1 MNYKL
6 MGRFQAFLFGALA
19 VFMVP
24 AMILCFA
31 DADTA
36 AGLSFLYVL
45 LGCALVAAVLLLCC
59 KDADHGFFAKEG
71 FVCVGVAWI
80 LISVISALPLRI
92 SGCVPTYIDALF
104 EMASGFSTTGASVI
118 ADVES
123 LPRGILYWR
132 SFSHWLGGMG
142 ILVFLLAVIPMEG
155 KKQGFTLHLMRAE
168 SPGPSVGKLVP
179 KIKKT
184 ASILYITYIIL
195 TVANF
200 IFLLFDMPAFEALCT
215 AMGTAGTG
223 GFGVKNDS
231 LTGYSNYVQIVTTV
245 FMFLFAVNFGCYYLI
260 ILGKI
265 KNVLKD
271 EELRAFIIIVACSVL
286 FITCNLFFT
295 QNDFT
300 QKNYETVGKALKD
313 AAFQVASIV
322 STTGYS
328 TADFDLWPAFSKA
341 VLLFLMVIGA
351 CAGSTGGGLKCSRLL
366 ILVKGVVRNVKQ
378 ALHPQKVAT
387 IRINN
392 KTVEEKTVESTNS
405 YFVAYVSILVVSFLL
420 ISLDKYV
427 GGDPTTAFT
436 AVLACFNN
444 IGPGLAGVGPTAN
457 FSGFSA
463 VSKLIFVFDMLA
475 GRLEIYPILILF
487 SGRVW
492 KRA

>member
-6 MGRFQAFLFGALA
+6 MGRFQAMLFGAIA

-31 DADTA
+31 DGDKT

-45 LGCALVAAVLLLCC
+45 LGCAAVAGGLFLFC
-59 KDADHGFFAKEG
+59 KDAAQGFFAKEG

-80 LISVISALPLRI
+80 LISIISALPLFI
-92 SGCVPTYIDALF
+92 SGCVPTYVDALF

-142 ILVFLLAVIPMEG
+142 ILVFLLAVIPSEG
-155 KKQGFTLHLMRAE
+155 KKQGFAMHLMRAE
-168 SPGPSVGKLVP
+168 TPGPSVGKLVP

-184 ASILYITYIIL
+184 ASILYATYVIL
-195 TVANF
+195 TVINF
-200 IFLLFDMPAFEALCT
+200 IFLLFGMPAFEALCT

-231 LTGYSNYVQIVTTV
+231 IAGYGDYVQIVTTV
-245 FMFLFAVNFGCYYLI
+245 FMFLFSINFGCYYLVLI
-260 ILGKI
+260 GKF

-271 EELRAFIIIVACSVL
+271 EELRVFL
-286 FITCNLFFT
+286 FIVFGSIAMITANLLISDKGYTSFG
-295 QNDFT
+295 
-300 QKNYETVGKALKD
+300 ETLKD

-328 TADFDLWPAFSKA
+328 TADFNLWPAFSKA

-366 ILVKGVVRNVKQ
+366 ILVKGVARNFKQ

-392 KTVEEKTVESTNS
+392 KTVEEKTVENTNA
-405 YFVAYVSILVVSFLL
+405 YFVAYMSIIVVSFLL
-420 ISLDKYV
+420 ISLDKFV
-427 GGDPTTAFT
+427 NGDPTTAFT

-463 VSKLIFVFDMLA
+463 VSKIIFVFDMLA
-475 GRLEIYPILILF
+475 GRLEIYPILVLF
-487 SGRVW
+487 SKRVW